1 MSENP
6 LIIAHKM
13 PPEALLEVMRTGI
26 KGLRIKEGLAGL
38 VEHYLFSAIGKADIP
53 IKFSDFGTPERLAA
67 VAGIAG
73 WRAREENFE
82 HVSARAFCMFQT
94 LLLEYNGLKLSAMK
108 PIEDGEDDIVILQ
121 IPPLAGETGMLRSMY
136 SADARIE
143 NDYISIPL
151 RDATSNYAAAEVFI
165 KSKRVYIPAR
175 IFGHRFGV
183 YSKQVFSALVKIAE
197 QTIQYNTKTKFME
210 ATAGFSNIIDSI
222 ANTHGP
228 WILRN
233 RNKHEKAI
241 PLVEFIMKA
250 MECKGNLNRPITV
263 MTLVGNVKQYQPQ
276 AKWEVA
282 EKEKILNMTPR
293 ELLNACIELKKDNIY
308 IQGII
313 KPELGPQG
321 CQIKIGTPRRIILAN
336 VDDFRELMVFPCFS
350 RAMKEKKIPHQ
361 MRAAMFSTL
370 LWFYDMEQCIEII
383 EKKIGVP
390 DFDRERTVY
399 QLNSLLEANAL
410 GKPEPKYCY
419 GVHGFGPYCIGYEN
433 CKRCWLKGLKLPDRY
448 FEKKREIM
456 NDTDLTDSSFST

>member
-1 MSENP
+1 M
-6 LIIAHKM
+6 
-13 PPEALLEVMRTGI
+13 
-26 KGLRIKEGLAGL
+26 
-38 VEHYLFSAIGKADIP
+38 
-53 IKFSDFGTPERLAA
+53 
-67 VAGIAG
+67 
-73 WRAREENFE
+73 
-82 HVSARAFCMFQT
+82 
-94 LLLEYNGLKLSAMK
+94 
-108 PIEDGEDDIVILQ
+108 
-121 IPPLAGETGMLRSMY
+121 
-136 SADARIE
+136 
-143 NDYISIPL
+143 
-151 RDATSNYAAAEVFI
+151 
-165 KSKRVYIPAR
+165 
-175 IFGHRFGV
+175 
-183 YSKQVFSALVKIAE
+183 
-197 QTIQYNTKTKFME
+197 
-210 ATAGFSNIIDSI
+210 
-222 ANTHGP
+222 
-228 WILRN
+228 
-233 RNKHEKAI
+233 
-241 PLVEFIMKA
+241 
-250 MECKGNLNRPITV
+250 TV
-263 MTLVGNVKQYQPQ
+263 MALANNLKQYQPQ